1 MEKNDV
7 FDLIIETLQQH
18 EKTLGELTQRL
29 EICLTYKNSNENV
42 CKKVQD

>member
-1 MEKNDV
+1 MEKKDV

-18 EKTLGELTQRL
+18 EKTLEELTQRL
-29 EICLTYKNSNENV
+29 EIYLTHKNSNEYM

>member
-29 EICLTYKNSNENV
+29 EICLAYKNSNEYV
-42 CKKVQD
+42 CKKV